1 MRRRVQ
7 LVLGLVLAGLFGWL
21 ALRDLDRAALAGALA
36 APDPR
41 WLALAPG
48 FLAAGYACRVAR
60 WRAML
65 AGARPGI
72 GMGRCAVPLLG
83 SIAANNLL
91 PLRMGDVLR
100 CVGFSRWLG
109 LDAGTITA
117 TVLVERL
124 LDLLAVLVALG
135 LALLILAPG
144 LPLVGTAGGGLVA
157 LGLLALLLLLVP
169 GLLHP
174 LLRLAERGLRRLSP
188 RAGAGFAG
196 FAAPLMRMLATLAR
210 GRRMRV
216 LILWSAAVWGFEGA
230 TYWAVAMALPAMAV
244 PAAGWLAMPA
254 GTLATLL
261 PSTPGHIGTFD
272 YFAIKAAE
280 GLGNT
285 AAAAT
290 AFAVLVHAVLYLC
303 TTLAGGV
310 CLLIW
315 RLHPGPADA
324 RA

>member
-1 MRRRVQ
+1 MGRRAQ
-7 LVLGLVLAGLFGWL
+7 LMLGLVLAGLFGWL
-21 ALRDLDRAALAGALA
+21 ALRDLDRGALASALA
-36 APDPR
+36 APDLR
-41 WLALAPG
+41 WLVLAPCL
-48 FLAAGYACRVAR
+48 LAAGYACRVAR
-60 WRAML
+60 WRMML
-65 AGARPGI
+65 ATARPGI

-83 SIAANNLL
+83 SIALNNLL

-100 CVGFSRWLG
+100 CVGFSRWLA

-124 LDLLAVLVALG
+124 LDLLTVLLALG

-144 LPLVGTAGGGLVA
+144 LPLVGTMGGALVA
-157 LGLLALLLLLVP
+157 LGAAALVLLLAP
-169 GLLHP
+169 GLLRP
-174 LLRLAERGLRRLSP
+174 LVRLTEGVLHRLSP
-188 RAGAGFAG
+188 RAGAAFSRFAT
-196 FAAPLMRMLATLAR
+196 PLMATLATLAR
-210 GRRMRV
+210 GRRMAA
-216 LILWSAAVWGFEGA
+216 LILWSAAVWAFEGA
-230 TYWAVAMALPAMAV
+230 TYWAVAMALPAVTV
-244 PAAGWLAMPA
+244 PVAGWLAMPA

-280 GLGNT
+280 GLGNPP
-285 AAAAT
+285 AAAA
-290 AFAVLVHAVLYLC
+290 AFGVLVHAVLYLC

-315 RLHPGPADA
+315 RLRPDPAEA